1 MQFENLARCERSCW
15 TSFVSPSQQL
25 CLGKKC
31 PEQSYTSKWNA
42 SCPTGLLEH
51 KKMTNT
57 CTYIGTYKFTSG
69 MKISDRGARCGLI
82 GSFSKWDRRN
92 AATFTLSHSSEI
104 ASKI

>member
-1 MQFENLARCERSCW
+1 
-15 TSFVSPSQQL
+15 
-25 CLGKKC
+25 
-31 PEQSYTSKWNA
+31 
-42 SCPTGLLEH
+42 
-51 KKMTNT
+51 MTNT